1 MPGRL
6 ENKIAIITGSSS
18 GIGRATAL
26 AFASHGATV
35 IVSDLREQARVAG
48 SSGDADSSQP
58 STVSAIEEAGG
69 KAIFVKCDT
78 TQANEVEALVQTAV
92 EKYGRLDIMVNNA
105 GIAVESGGAHGP
117 RPVWE
122 YEESALS
129 QTLDVNVKGVFL
141 GIKYA
146 SAAMKDQSP
155 LPNGDRGSIINLSSV
170 FGLNGGPGSIGYIA
184 SKHAVMGLTKAA
196 AWDCAPHRVHV
207 NALCPGYT
215 RTAFTAPLWEDK
227 ELTGRIEGMHPFR
240 GLGEVEDIAR
250 VAVFLAS
257 EDAGWVTGVGLP
269 VDGGYSCM

>member
-18 GIGRATAL
+18 GIGRAIAL

-48 SSGDADSSQP
+48 SSGEADSSQP

-78 TQANEVEALVQTAV
+78 TQASEMESLVKTAV

-105 GIAVESGGAHGP
+105 GIAVESGSAHGP
-117 RPVWE
+117 RPVWD
-122 YEESALS
+122 YEEDAFSK
-129 QTLDVNVKGVFL
+129 TLDVNVKGVFL
-141 GIKYA
+141 GIKFA
-146 SAAMKDQSP
+146 SAAMKAQPP

-215 RTAFTAPLWEDK
+215 RTALTKPVWEDK
-227 ELTGRIEGMHPFR
+227 ELVGRIEGMHPFR

-250 VAVFLAS
+250 AAVFLAS

>member
-146 SAAMKDQSP
+146 SAAMKEHPRSP
-155 LPNGDRGSIINLSSV
+155 TAIEAASSTSPPSSGSTAAPAPSATSPASTPSWASLRLPRGTV
-170 FGLNGGPGSIGYIA
+170 RP
-184 SKHAVMGLTKAA
+184 
-196 AWDCAPHRVHV
+196 
-207 NALCPGYT
+207 
-215 RTAFTAPLWEDK
+215 
-227 ELTGRIEGMHPFR
+227 TG
-240 GLGEVEDIAR
+240 
-250 VAVFLAS
+250 
-257 EDAGWVTGVGLP
+257 
-269 VDGGYSCM
+269 CM